1 MRYSFTLFYKVNK
14 VFVTHTA
21 YAITRENAVDH
32 MNIKINVFIALESIS
47 NQ

>member
-32 MNIKINVFIALESIS
+32 MNIKIFIALESIS